1 MGCFLFLLGVE
12 QVLYQIKQKI
22 PRCCNRN
29 SDNLMTT
36 KTSTVRYSTTELSE
50 DQGIFGFQS
59 ESSGSSR
66 NLRVPV
72 GIFGFQ
78 SESSIPVGIFDSSR
92 NLRVPVGIF
101 DSFTQVGN

>member
-66 NLRVPV
+66 NLRFLYASRELNPRLLL
-72 GIFGFQ
+72 GRQ
-78 SESSIPVGIFDSSR
+78 SFYH
-92 NLRVPVGIF
+92 
-101 DSFTQVGN
+101 

>member
-36 KTSTVRYSTTELSE
+36 KHLQSGTLPLS
-50 DQGIFGFQS
+50 
-59 ESSGSSR
+59 
-66 NLRVPV
+66 
-72 GIFGFQ
+72 
-78 SESSIPVGIFDSSR
+78 
-92 NLRVPVGIF
+92 
-101 DSFTQVGN
+101 